1 MPGGQHRCP
10 RARSDNDEIG
20 RALAAAAEQRARLAA
35 ALADESRWRL
45 VIDCGFVHTLTA
57 HKELRSLAKQIQTSV
72 GHNRRAEAPFCL
84 QVTSWFGEVAEYA
97 EGTMGGAAWPLLKR
111 QQATLD
117 LFPRELITVLSPD
130 AAEPLTDLDP
140 DRVYVVGGIVDKSV
154 IRGVT
159 AGFAARH
166 ELRAARLPTMELA
179 EQLALGPG
187 APKRPVLNIDDVVYA
202 LLRYRVNGGDW
213 LDALDAAIPARK
225 RGARRAGGG
234 GGDGD
239 SSGPAGGNGSGS
251 DSGGSSGSGSG

>member
-1 MPGGQHRCP
+1 MLALR
-10 RARSDNDEIG
+10 

-45 VIDCGFVHTLTA
+45 VIDCGFVQTLTA

-84 QVTSWFGEVAEYA
+84 QVTSWFGEIAEYA

-140 DRVYVVGGIVDKSV
+140 ARVYVVGGIVDKSV

-166 ELRAARLPTMELA
+166 ELQVRRLPTVELA
-179 EQLALGPG
+179 EQLRLGPG

-202 LLRYRVNGGDW
+202 LLRFRVNGGDW

-225 RGARRAGGG
+225 RGERSRSRGS
-234 GGDGD
+234 GDG
-239 SSGPAGGNGSGS
+239 SGIGNGSGN
-251 DSGGSSGSGSG
+251 GSSGDSRSGSSEEDA